1 MSDRF
6 SLKLGRFYDGDK
18 ILQHEEVLE
27 LLNNFDELL
36 EEVRHELVCITGLK
50 AYDNNSNDSFE
61 LDYTKL
67 IKRID
72 EHTN

>member
-1 MSDRF
+1 MTRF
-6 SLKLGRFYDGDK
+6 TLRLGRFYDGDN

-36 EEVRHELVCITGLK
+36 EEVRHELVCISALK
-50 AYDNNSNDSFE
+50 AYDNDSNDSFE